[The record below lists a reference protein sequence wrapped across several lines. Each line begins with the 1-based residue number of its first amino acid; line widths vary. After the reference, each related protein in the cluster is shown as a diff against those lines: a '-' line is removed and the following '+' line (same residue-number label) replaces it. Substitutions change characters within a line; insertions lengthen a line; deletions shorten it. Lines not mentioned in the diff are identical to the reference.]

1 MFKNIILYI
10 IIWFIFLLLGNQI
23 FIVLSQNCNLQD
35 LFQKKL
41 ENIDKIRTGR
51 YAAMLTH
58 FISYLLPGLLIVLF
72 KKDKINCTKINLQYI
87 SQIIIFSILII
98 LPAVYIQQ
106 CNEYMIP
113 KSWISTQTKFFEIN
127 MMNMSSI
134 FDLLQNLLLVGI
146 LAAIGE
152 ELIFRQI
159 IQNQLNREVKSIFFS
174 ILISSIVFSI
184 FHFQWE
190 GFIPRI
196 LVSILLGYIFNS
208 YGLFYSI
215 LAHLTFNCFQV
226 ILLYLDIEILEL
238 NYLYQIFII
247 SINIMILIYY
257 GKKLFIAKKT
267 HG

>member
-1 MFKNIILYI
+1 MFKNIILHI

-41 ENIDKIRTGR
+41 ENINKIRTGR

-106 CNEYMIP
+106 WNEYIIP
-113 KSWISTQTKFFEIN
+113 KSWISKQTQIFEIN
-127 MMNMSSI
+127 MMNMSGF
-134 FDLLQNLLLVGI
+134 FDLIQNILLVGI

-152 ELIFRQI
+152 EIIFRQI
-159 IQNQLNREVKSIFFS
+159 IQNQISKEIKSIFLS
-174 ILISSIVFSI
+174 ILISSIIFSI

-196 LVSILLGYIFNS
+196 LVSILLGCIFNS

-226 ILLYLDIEILEL
+226 ILLYLNIEILEL
-238 NYLYQIFII
+238 NYLFQIFII
-247 SINIMILIYY
+247 SINIIILIYY